1 MEYRHI
7 LISIIILLMSA
18 TLCMAEQKL
27 FTYTVRY
34 VMGENESRQELREL
48 ATLEAKRQ
56 VLETVGVYIE
66 AETQMKEYI
75 RETET
80 TFEDE
85 SEYKREILAITA
97 GVTKTEIASEEWK
110 EEECRA
116 ISLP

>member
-1 MEYRHI
+1 MKYRHI

-18 TLCMAEQKL
+18 RSGMAEQKL

-56 VLETVGVYIE
+56 ILEQVGVYIE
-66 AETQMKEYI
+66 AETHMKEYI
-75 RETET
+75 KETET

-85 SEYKREILAITA
+85 SEYNKEILAITA
-97 GVTKTEIASEEWK
+97 G
-110 EEECRA
+110 
-116 ISLP
+116 